1 MPGKEER
8 IRQDNGRRRRQKRRR
23 GGASRGGGGSTSDDD
38 GDDEIQFKTMV
49 DCSFCWGLVYFV
61 SRSFGLCLV
70 SFQVSIFLSIFKC
83 WWIRVY
89 QIHGRL
95 DFFLKIVL
103 HDIEVYSV
111 LVFCLLK
118 FQWAERTSPWLYMS
132 DLNFLLRDILA
143 SGFAELYVRV

>member
-49 DCSFCWGLVYFV
+49 DCSFCWGLFYFV

-83 WWIRVY
+83 WCTRVY

-95 DFFLKIVL
+95 EFFFKDCFTWHRGLFGLSLLSSQIPVGQKNVSMTPYVWFELLVTRHSRVGVRRIV
-103 HDIEVYSV
+103 
-111 LVFCLLK
+111 CK
-118 FQWAERTSPWLYMS
+118 C
-132 DLNFLLRDILA
+132 
-143 SGFAELYVRV
+143 